1 MLNIIYIYV
10 CVCYV
15 CIFAYACD
23 IGCTRYFSQMTCWW
37 PLMHI
42 LPSVVSAA
50 KCGWLLVRSF
60 GHIWGALLL
69 IFGQWIQ
76 SLEVAALADLAH
88 SDSPMNPVFRGLKCL
103 PAFFIMETSIICRYL
118 DLGKAMDF
126 HSSLP
131 LRGFLPFDH
140 WSQFTFGFLSKY
152 CWTPTPKTHK
162 KINYMYL

>member
-1 MLNIIYIYV
+1 MFNIIYIYI

-118 DLGKAMDF
+118 DLGKAMYF
-126 HSSLP
+126 RSSLP
-131 LRGFLPFDH
+131 LLEVFCHSIIDPNSPLDF
-140 WSQFTFGFLSKY
+140 SQNTAEHQH
-152 CWTPTPKTHK
+152 PKHTK
-162 KINYMYL
+162 K